1 MKKLLAFALLLVLFY
16 GCSKDNNEDVPKPI
30 VPTSPKSHSTK
41 AELALLEFDLSHSS
55 KRSNFPNLGNLSG
68 QTPIDIPKETKK
80 FASKDPVIHYESFSL
95 NENNIINN
103 HGDYL
108 KIHVTGENYITIRG
122 KRYDLDQFHFH
133 RDSEHTLRGNKS
145 SMEVHFV
152 HVSND
157 GKIAVLG
164 VLLQA
169 TRRDNEKLGVLFE
182 NSPLYNGTNSVAK
195 RFNPFDLLP
204 KTAGRYYSY
213 NGSLTTPNLDL
224 TPNPD
229 GLSWIVFDSP
239 IHISNHQLDEYN
251 HIYREKNARILQPLG
266 GRTVWFNSEYQLR

>member
-1 MKKLLAFALLLVLFY
+1 MLVLALGISLLF
-16 GCSKDNNEDVPKPI
+16 GCTKESNEITQQPVAQQSTKI
-30 VPTSPKSHSTK
+30 LSTK
-41 AELALLEFDLSHSS
+41 AELALLDFELSHSS
-55 KRSNFPNLGNLSG
+55 KRSGFPNLGNLSG

-80 FASKDPVIHYESFSL
+80 FESKDPVIHYESFSL

-108 KIHVTGENYITIRG
+108 KVHVTGENYITIRG

-133 RDSEHTLRGNKS
+133 RDSEHALRGNKS
-145 SMEVHFV
+145 AMEVHFV

-157 GKIAVLG
+157 GKIAVVG
-164 VLLQA
+164 VFIQS
-169 TRRDNEKLGVLFE
+169 TRRQNEKLALLFE
-182 NSPLYNGTNSVAK
+182 NSPLNEGTNSIPY

-204 KTAGRYYSY
+204 KTSGKYYSY

-239 IHISNHQLDEYN
+239 VHISSEQLSAYAE
-251 HIYREKNARILQPLG
+251 IYEEKNARVIQPLG
-266 GRTVWFNSEYQLR
+266 GRPVWSNPEYKLR

>member
-1 MKKLLAFALLLVLFY
+1 MY
-16 GCSKDNNEDVPKPI
+16 SCSKDNNEVVQQPKLS
-30 VPTSPKSHSTK
+30 TSSKLLSTK

-55 KRSNFPNLGNLSG
+55 RRSNFPNLGNLSG

-80 FASKDPVIHYESFSL
+80 FESKDPAIHYEQFSL
-95 NENNIINN
+95 NDNNIINN

-133 RDSEHTLRGNKS
+133 RDSEHALRGDKS
-145 SMEVHFV
+145 AMEVHFV
-152 HVSND
+152 HVSED
-157 GKIAVLG
+157 GKIAVMG
-164 VLLQA
+164 VFIQA
-169 TRRDNEKLGVLFE
+169 TRRENEKLAVLFE
-182 NSPLYNGTNSVAK
+182 NSPITAGTNSIPR
-195 RFNPFDLLP
+195 RFNAYDLLP
-204 KTAGRYYSY
+204 KTSGKYYSY

-239 IHISNHQLDEYN
+239 IHISSEQLSEYAE
-251 HIYREKNARILQPLG
+251 IYEEKNARVLQPLG
-266 GRTVWFNSEYQLR
+266 GRPVWVNPEYRLR